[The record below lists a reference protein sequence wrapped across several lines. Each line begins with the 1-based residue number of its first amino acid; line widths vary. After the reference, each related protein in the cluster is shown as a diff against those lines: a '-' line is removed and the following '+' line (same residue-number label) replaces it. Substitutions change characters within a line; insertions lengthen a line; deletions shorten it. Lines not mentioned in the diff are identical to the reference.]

1 MARMTDADTE
11 AADRWAKAT
20 RIAEGIT
27 DYGISKALRPY
38 FLVYLPLGVLVLT
51 GIGYLILAL
60 IFGNVGEEWPE
71 YLGAGLMLAGIGV
84 IIGGFVYASK
94 KVKPEVRPQRGQALV
109 WLEKPE
115 QKRIRK
121 QIYGRIPPVPE
132 ELTVARGAAVQL
144 RQGLAQGLLL
154 IPGYLL
160 IFVPQL
166 VSARDGFLGVL
177 WISLLGLLVAVA
189 IVTVWQFHQTTRF
202 LERTAASAPRESPRD
217 NR

>member
-1 MARMTDADTE
+1 VTGADTE
-11 AADRWAKAT
+11 AAVRWAKAT
-20 RIAEGIT
+20 KIAEGIT
-27 DYGISKALRPY
+27 DYGISKALRAY

-51 GIGYLILAL
+51 GIVFLIAAL
-60 IFGNVGEEWPE
+60 SFGNVREEWPQ
-71 YLGAGLMLAGIGV
+71 YLGGGLMLAGVGV
-84 IIGGFVYASK
+84 MIGGFVYASK
-94 KVKPEVRPQRGQALV
+94 KVKPEVRPQRAQALV

-144 RQGLAQGLLL
+144 RQGLAQVLLF

-160 IFVPQL
+160 IFGPQL
-166 VSARDGFLGVL
+166 VNARE
-177 WISLLGLLVAVA
+177 SLLGLLWIPTLGLLVAGT
-189 IVTVWQFHQTTRF
+189 ITIVWQFHQTARF